1 MFSILIAYRFFW
13 FLTGAGGGTLSLV
26 RKLFLLVTD
35 IALRGVFV
43 AVREGSNDIY
53 SLGKSQVMK
62 DLFDTAFSSSPYRKD
77 RS

>member
-1 MFSILIAYRFFW
+1 M
-13 FLTGAGGGTLSLV
+13 SLV
-26 RKLFLLVTD
+26 RKLFLLVAD

-43 AVREGSNDIY
+43 PVREGSDDIY
-53 SLGKSQVMK
+53 SLDKTHVMK

>member
-1 MFSILIAYRFFW
+1 MPV
-13 FLTGAGGGTLSLV
+13 G
-26 RKLFLLVTD
+26 D

-53 SLGKSQVMK
+53 SLGNIQVMK

-77 RS
+77 RR